1 MVDVG
6 GEWNQAQLAQFLTEA
21 TVPVRIGCH
30 HPDGG
35 LWMLSLWYQYADEEI
50 RCATNESAAVT
61 SFLRK
66 NEEVSFEIS
75 TNHPPYM
82 GVRGKGWATLAPD
95 PEKTLL
101 KTLLERYLGGTENTL
116 GRRLLSPNRKEVV
129 ISIEPERLYT
139 WDFSERMQDVNSG
152 ESKAETDESSG
163 RSVRSPKF
171 GSPASE

>member
-30 HPDGG
+30 HPYGG

-50 RCATNESAAVT
+50 RCATNESAAIT

-66 NEEVSFEIS
+66 NAEVSFEIS

-82 GVRGKGWATLAPD
+82 GVRGKGKATLAPD
-95 PEKTLL
+95 PEKALL
-101 KTLLERYLGGTENTL
+101 KTLLERYLGGTENSL
-116 GRRLLSPNRKEVV
+116 GRLLLSPDREEVA
-129 ISIEPERLYT
+129 IAIEPERLYT
-139 WDFSERMQDVNSG
+139 WDFTQRMQDVASEQPAATDTRSNS
-152 ESKAETDESSG
+152 
-163 RSVRSPKF
+163 RVRSPKF
-171 GSPASE
+171 ESSTSE